1 MDARPIYLFA
11 TATLALV
18 SAAAYAQGG
27 GDTSW
32 QEAFDLSSCTMQ
44 PEGKS
49 RYFVLEPGFQAVL
62 EGGDTKVQITVLEET
77 KPIAGVITRVV
88 EEREWK
94 DGELYEV
101 ARNYFAMCEETRDA
115 YYFGED
121 VDYYDNGKV
130 VNHDGTWLAGENG
143 NRPGLIM
150 AGSPKPAMKY
160 YQELA
165 PGVAMDRAEVVS
177 LDETCET
184 PAGTFS
190 NCLKV
195 KESSALDPSGSEYK
209 YYAPNVGLIQDEDLK
224 LIRYH
229 IGKVK

>member
-1 MDARPIYLFA
+1 
-11 TATLALV
+11 
-18 SAAAYAQGG
+18 
-27 GDTSW
+27 
-32 QEAFDLSSCTMQ
+32 
-44 PEGKS
+44 
-49 RYFVLEPGFQAVL
+49 
-62 EGGDTKVQITVLEET
+62 
-77 KPIAGVITRVV
+77 
-88 EEREWK
+88 
-94 DGELYEV
+94 
-101 ARNYFAMCEETRDA
+101 
-115 YYFGED
+115 
-121 VDYYDNGKV
+121 
-130 VNHDGTWLAGENG
+130 
-143 NRPGLIM
+143 M

-195 KESSALDPSGSEYK
+195 KESSALDPSESEYK

>member
-1 MDARPIYLFA
+1 
-11 TATLALV
+11 
-18 SAAAYAQGG
+18 
-27 GDTSW
+27 
-32 QEAFDLSSCTMQ
+32 MQ

-49 RYFVLEPGFQAVL
+49 RYFVLEPGFQTVL
-62 EGGDTKVQITVLEET
+62 EGGNTKLQITVLEET
-77 KPIAGVITRVV
+77 RPVAGVTARIV

-94 DGELYEV
+94 DSELYEV
-101 ARNYFAMCEETRDA
+101 SRNYFAMCEETKDT
-115 YYFGED
+115 YYFGEE
-121 VDYYDNGKV
+121 VDFYENGKV
-130 VNHDGTWLAGENG
+130 VKHDGSWLAGENG

-150 AGSPKPAMKY
+150 AGSPKPGMRY

-195 KESSALDPSGSEYK
+195 KEGTALDPWESEYK

-224 LIRYH
+224 LIS
-229 IGKVK
+229 KVK

>member
-11 TATLALV
+11 TATVALA
-18 SAAAYAQGG
+18 SAAVCAQGS

-49 RYFVLEPGFQAVL
+49 RYFVLEPGFQTVL
-62 EGGDTKVQITVLEET
+62 EGGDTKLQITVLEET
-77 KPIAGVITRVV
+77 RPVAGVTARIV

-94 DGELYEV
+94 DSELYEV
-101 ARNYFAMCEETRDA
+101 SRNYFAMCEETKDT
-115 YYFGED
+115 YYFGEE
-121 VDYYDNGKV
+121 VDFYENGKV
-130 VNHDGTWLAGENG
+130 VKHDGSWLAGENS

-150 AGSPKPAMKY
+150 AGSPKPAMRY

-195 KESSALDPSGSEYK
+195 KEGTALDPSESEYK
-209 YYAPNVGLIQDEDLK
+209 YYAPNVGLIQDKDLK
-224 LIRYH
+224 LIS
-229 IGKVK
+229 KVK